1 MGIIRVI
8 FLYANVNTLRF
19 LKEGYFSIK
28 YCNNNSYHL
37 FAVFARYTLKGDDLP
52 LF

>member
-1 MGIIRVI
+1 MGIIRAI

-28 YCNNNSYHL
+28 YCNNNSYL
-37 FAVFARYTLKGDDLP
+37 FAVFARYTLNTLI
-52 LF
+52 